1 MNSKKILCVDD
12 EVIILDSL
20 KEQLQNE
27 LGSDFSIEVA
37 ENTDE
42 ALSIIDDEII
52 QNKNEL
58 VVAIVDYLMPGVRGD
73 ELLIKIHHILP
84 NTKTILLTG
93 QANIEGVANAIN
105 KANLYRFLTKPWNK
119 EDLILTVKEA
129 IKSYE
134 QEKTIFKQNAE
145 LIQLNIDLEKKIE
158 ERTKELKELNDAKD
172 RLFSILAHDL
182 RNPLNSI
189 IGLTDLILSNFEDYE
204 KNQLYEFIS
213 LINQSA
219 RNTNDLLENILEWAK
234 TQMSKVEVK
243 PDYYNLYE
251 IVQETIGNFKV
262 SASIKKI
269 NIKNNI
275 NNDTIFYGDKNMV
288 KTILRNLISNAIKFT
303 NQNGQIIVGCN
314 DKNDILEVYVKDNGI
329 GISSENLEKLF
340 KYDHS
345 ITTYGT
351 NYEKGIGIGLILCK
365 DLIIKNFGNIYVES
379 KLGKGS
385 TFYFTLHKNANTF
398 NKFIS

>member
-27 LGSDFSIEVA
+27 LGNDFSIEVA
-37 ENTDE
+37 ENADE
-42 ALSIIDDEII
+42 ALSIINEEII

-58 VVAIVDYLMPGVRGD
+58 IVAIVDYLMPGVRGD
-73 ELLIKIHHILP
+73 ELLIKIHQVLP

-105 KANLYRFLTKPWNK
+105 KASLYRFLTKPWNK

-158 ERTKELKELNDAKD
+158 ERTKELKEINDAKD

-189 IGLTDLILSNFEDYE
+189 IGLTDIIMTNYKDYD

-219 RNTNDLLENILEWAK
+219 RNTSDLLENILEWAK
-234 TQMSKVEVK
+234 TQMSKVDVK

-251 IVQETIGNFKV
+251 IVQETIENFKV
-262 SASIKKI
+262 SAGLKKI
-269 NIKNNI
+269 NIKNII
-275 NNDTIFYGDKNMV
+275 NNDTIFYGDKNMI
-288 KTILRNLISNAIKFT
+288 KTVLRNLISNAIKFT

-340 KYDHS
+340 KYDNS

-365 DLIIKNFGNIYVES
+365 DLIIKNYGNIYVDS
-379 KLGKGS
+379 KLGEGS
-385 TFYFTLHKNANTF
+385 TFYFTLHKNADSF